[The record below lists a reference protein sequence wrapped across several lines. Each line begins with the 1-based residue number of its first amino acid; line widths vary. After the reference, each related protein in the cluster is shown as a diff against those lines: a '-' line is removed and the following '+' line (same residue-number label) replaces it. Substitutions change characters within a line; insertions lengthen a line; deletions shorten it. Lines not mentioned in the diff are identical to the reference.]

1 MALPLRI
8 GTESEFTALRRA
20 LEAAGFT
27 ELAVRERLGLE
38 RMGQYRLEG
47 PRHLEAEPEDPLG
60 LLIWVLIEGAAI
72 SLDTAGKIPLHELRA
87 LEVIA
92 PHVVVPQGNAPQRFS
107 STAMLYPVQ
116 GLYAASDR
124 SRPVEDQP
132 SPPPD
137 DFVYPAIVPN
147 TEQYLAM
154 LSFTP
159 CEAFLDLCAGTG
171 IAAMVA
177 ARNGAKHAWAYD
189 VTERSTHFAEFNK
202 RLNGIANMTAAR
214 GDLYEPA
221 GNLTFDRIAAHAP
234 YVPVFRHNMVFDS
247 GGQDGEQIVRR
258 VIEGLPKYLRPG
270 ARFYAPLVGTDRD
283 EPFEMRIRNWLGPAE
298 EEFDVAFF
306 VNRIFTPSTY
316 VAEAI
321 SRNRAGI
328 ADAKPWREL
337 FEQLR
342 VKQIA
347 RGFLIVQRRTQSRP
361 VFTVRRQVGPRSGPN
376 EQHWLVDWETSAACG
391 TQGLLAQR
399 VRASRD
405 IHMRVEHRL
414 TEEGWAPQ
422 GYALDTEYPFV
433 LEIPA
438 QAWTAH
444 LLALANGSHTG
455 AELLD
460 LLKAQGAVHA
470 NTPPQEFAQVIA
482 QLISGGFLELT

>member
-1 MALPLRI
+1 MSLPLRI
-8 GTESEFTALRRA
+8 GSDSEFLALRRA
-20 LEAAGFT
+20 LETAGYT
-27 ELAVRERLGLE
+27 EPAVRERLGLE

-47 PRHLEAEPEDPLG
+47 ARHLEAQPDDALG
-60 LLIWVLIEGAAI
+60 LLIWVLLEGGAI
-72 SLDTAGKIPLHELRA
+72 SLDATAKLPLAELRA
-87 LEVIA
+87 LEV
-92 PHVVVPQGNAPQRFS
+92 VVPQESDPQRIS
-107 STAMLYPVQ
+107 ATVMLYPVQ
-116 GLYAASDR
+116 DLYAASDR
-124 SRPVEDQP
+124 SRPVDDQP
-132 SPPPD
+132 APPPD

-147 TEQYLAM
+147 TEQYLGM

-177 ARNGAKHAWAYD
+177 VRNGAKHAWAYD

-202 RLNGIANMTAAR
+202 RLNGIANMTAAK

-283 EPFEMRIRNWLGPAE
+283 EPFEMRLRNWLGPAE
-298 EEFDVAFF
+298 EEFDIAFF
-306 VNRIFTPSTY
+306 VNRIFSPSAY

-347 RGFLIVQRRTQSRP
+347 RGFLIIQRKAQSRP
-361 VFTVRRQVGPRSGPN
+361 VFTVRRQVGPRSGPH
-376 EQHWLVDWETSAACG
+376 EQHWVVDWETSVTRG
-391 TQGLLAQR
+391 VQSLLAVR
-399 VRASRD
+399 LRASRD
-405 IHMRVEHRL
+405 VHMRVEHRL
-414 TEEGWAPQ
+414 TEDGWAPQ
-422 GYALDTEYPFV
+422 SYTIDTEYPFV
-433 LEIPA
+433 LEIPV

-444 LLALANGSHTG
+444 LLALADGSHTA

-460 LLKAQGAVHA
+460 LLKQQGAVHA
-470 NTPPQEFAQVIA
+470 NTPAPEFAQVIA
-482 QLISGGFLELT
+482 QLISGGFLELTEPRQ

>member
-1 MALPLRI
+1 MTLPLRI
-8 GTESEFTALRRA
+8 GDDSQFIALRRA
-20 LEAAGFT
+20 LDAAGYT
-27 ELAVRERLGLE
+27 EPAVLERLGVE

-47 PRHLEAEPEDPLG
+47 PRHLDAEPEDLLG
-60 LLIWVLIEGAAI
+60 LLIWVLIEGATVA
-72 SLDTAGKIPLHELRA
+72 LAAAEKLPLAELLA
-87 LEVIA
+87 LEVVT
-92 PHVVVPQGNAPQRFS
+92 PHPNDSERFAA
-107 STAMLYPVQ
+107 TVMLYPVQ

-124 SRPVEDQP
+124 SRQIEDSP
-132 SPPPD
+132 APPPD

-159 CEAFLDLCAGTG
+159 CEAFLDLCSGTG

-177 ARNGAKHAWAYD
+177 VRSGAKHAWAYD

-258 VIEGLPKYLRPG
+258 VIEGLPRYLRPG

-283 EPFEMRIRNWLGPAE
+283 EPFEMRIRDWLGPAE
-298 EEFDVAFF
+298 TEFDVAFF
-306 VNRIFTPSTY
+306 VNRLFTPSIY

-321 SRNRAGI
+321 SRNRATI

-347 RGFLIVQRRTQSRP
+347 RGFLIIQRRAQSRP
-361 VFTVRRQVGPRSGPN
+361 VFTVRRQVGPRSGPA
-376 EQHWLVDWETSAACG
+376 EQHGLVDWETSMATG
-391 TQGLLAQR
+391 VPGLLSER
-399 VRASRD
+399 PRACSE

-414 TEEGWAPQ
+414 TEEGWSPQ
-422 GYALDTEYPFV
+422 SYVLDTEYPFV
-433 LEIPA
+433 LEVPV

-444 LLALANGSHTG
+444 LLALADGSKTS
-455 AELLD
+455 AELLQTM
-460 LLKAQGAVHA
+460 KAEGAVHP
-470 NTPPQEFAQVIA
+470 NTPAPEFAQVIA
-482 QLISGGFLELT
+482 QLVAGGFLQLSANPQ